1 MEERKKVLIITY
13 YWPPSGGSGVQ
24 RWLKFTKY
32 LMDFG
37 WEPVIYTPDNPEF
50 MATDN
55 TLEAEIPQGVQVIRR
70 EIVEPYSLYK
80 ILTGKKGKS
89 IKPGFITGGG
99 SGAGSVPFK
108 ERFSL
113 FIRSN
118 LFIPDP
124 KCMWIG
130 PSAGFLKKY
139 LRENPVDAI
148 VSTGPPHS
156 MHLIAK
162 RVAKSTG
169 IPWIAD
175 FRDPWTKMYNFKYM
189 KYSAPVR
196 FIHSLLEKR
205 VVTNASA
212 VLTVT
217 STIAGELQEVR
228 DLSNIVFAKKRLS
241 KVEVITNGFDHAD
254 FPDIPAE
261 LDKEFSITYTGLFV
275 KTQNPAVLWK
285 VLGEKVK
292 ADSSFAAS
300 LKIKL
305 IGHSDG
311 AIHDDIHSNGLWENL
326 EQFDYMSH
334 DKITGIQR
342 SSQILLLGGGMEPE
356 SKGILTGKF
365 FEYLAARRPILGFG
379 PKGGDMDIALTECEA
394 GEMFAYSDEKGC
406 REWIEKRYSEFLA
419 GRVEPVSG
427 NIEQY
432 SRKFL
437 TGRLA
442 DMLDRV
448 VQ

>member
-1 MEERKKVLIITY
+1 MEERKESSHNKHITG
-13 YWPPSGGSGVQ
+13 PLRERQEFS
-24 RWLKFTKY
+24 
-32 LMDFG
+32 D
-37 WEPVIYTPDNPEF
+37 TPDNPEF
-50 MATDN
+50 MSVDN
-55 TLEAEIPQGVQVIRR
+55 TLEAEIPQGVQIIRR
-70 EIVEPYSLYK
+70 EIMEPYSLYK
-80 ILTGKKGKS
+80 MFTGKKGKS

-99 SGAGSVPFK
+99 SGAGAVPLK
-108 ERFSL
+108 EKISL

-169 IPWIAD
+169 IPWLAD

-189 KYSAPVR
+189 RYSAPVR
-196 FIHSLLEKR
+196 YIHSLLEKR
-205 VVTNASA
+205 VVTKASA

-217 STIAGELQEVR
+217 DTIARELQDVR
-228 DLSNIVFAKKRLS
+228 DLTNIVYARQRLS
-241 KVEVITNGFDHAD
+241 RVEVITNGYDHTDFAD
-254 FPDIPAE
+254 GVTEP
-261 LDKEFSITYTGLFV
+261 DKEFTITYTGLFV

-292 ADSSFAAS
+292 ADSSFASS

-334 DKITGIQR
+334 DKITQVQR
-342 SSQILLLGGGMEPE
+342 NSQILLLSGGMEPE
-356 SKGILTGKF
+356 SRGILTGKF

-379 PKGGDMDIALTECEA
+379 PKGGDMDIALNECEA
-394 GEMFAYSDEKGC
+394 GEMFDYGDEAGC
-406 REWIEKRYSEFLA
+406 CRWIEQRYAEYLA
-419 GRVEPVSG
+419 GRVEPVFG

-432 SRKFL
+432 SRKAL
-437 TGRLA
+437 TSKLA
-442 DMLDRV
+442 NMLDRMV
-448 VQ
+448 G